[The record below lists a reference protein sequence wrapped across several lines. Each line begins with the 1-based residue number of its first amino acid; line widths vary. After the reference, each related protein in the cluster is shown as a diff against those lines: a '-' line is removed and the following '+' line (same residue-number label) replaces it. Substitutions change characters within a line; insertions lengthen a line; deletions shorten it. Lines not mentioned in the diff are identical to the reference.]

1 MSLPLSNPAM
11 SVLIFQA
18 LLYLAFPVAA
28 IYLARRYRVFEWLS
42 PVLLC
47 YLVGMLIANLSG
59 LAVDEGT
66 ARAAT
71 DASIP
76 LAIPLLLFSSDFFG
90 WLEHGKAAVK
100 SFAIAVG
107 AVFIASTI
115 GALVFAGY
123 TDEFWK
129 VAGMLVGVYTGGTP
143 NMLSIG
149 LALDVADE
157 TFILINAAD
166 VVFGGIYLLVLLSV
180 AKPILSRF
188 TPEFEPAEGEKE
200 PGKNDDK
207 APARERARGMV
218 IGFFV
223 SAGILVVSAGLSMA
237 LGGDLLGG
245 VGHIVD
251 GDVVGG
257 LTVIFSGELDVAL
270 VILGITT
277 GGIAFSFVPRV
288 HELPGTYE
296 LGNYFI
302 LVFCV
307 AMGTLTD
314 FEKLFE
320 AGGIYLAYVGLVM
333 AIAIIIHFGAGI
345 LFKIDCD
352 TLIITSVAAVYGPP
366 FVAPIAE
373 AIDNRYVILSGLT
386 TGLIGYALGNY
397 LGIAFAHL
405 LYTTGWP

>member
-1 MSLPLSNPAM
+1 M
-11 SVLIFQA
+11 SVIIFQA
-18 LLYLAFPVAA
+18 LLYVAFPVVA
-28 IYLARRYRVFEWLS
+28 IYLAKRYRAFEWLS

-47 YLVGMLIANLSG
+47 YLVGMLVANLSG
-59 LAVDEGT
+59 LAIDEGT
-66 ARAAT
+66 ARTAT

-76 LAIPLLLFSSDFFG
+76 LAIPLLLFSSDFVG
-90 WLEHGKAAVK
+90 WLRHGKSAIL
-100 SFAIAVG
+100 SFG
-107 AVFIASTI
+107 LAVFAVFVASTV
-115 GALVFAGY
+115 GALVFAEH

-149 LALDVADE
+149 LALDVKDE

-166 VVFGGIYLLVLLSV
+166 VVFGGLYLLVLLSI

-188 TPEFEPAEGEKE
+188 TPEFVPAEGEKK
-200 PGKNDDK
+200 PGEED
-207 APARERARGMV
+207 ERAPTSERAKGMV

-223 SAGILVVSAGLSMA
+223 SAGVLVVSAALSMA
-237 LGGDLLGG
+237 FGGDFLGGI
-245 VGHIVD
+245 GHIVD
-251 GDVVGG
+251 GDVIGG
-257 LTVIFSGELDVAL
+257 LTVMFSGELDVAI

-288 HELPGTYE
+288 HELAGTYE

-314 FEKLFE
+314 FEQLFE
-320 AGGIYLAYVGLVM
+320 SGGIYMAYVGLVM
-333 AIAIIIHFGAGI
+333 AIALFIHYGLGI
-345 LFKIDCD
+345 LLQIDCD

-386 TGLIGYALGNY
+386 TGLVGYALGNY

-405 LYTTGWP
+405 IYSIGWP